1 MMRFEHLNKD
11 LEDYFG
17 IDEMSGARN
26 VTAVNKGTYHDVY
39 TDKTIQIVADWYKAD
54 IDMFGYDFD
63 TGAQKNMWAETK

>member
-1 MMRFEHLNKD
+1 
-11 LEDYFG
+11 
-17 IDEMSGARN
+17 MSGARN
-26 VTAVNKGTYHDVY
+26 VTAVNKGTYQDVY